1 MTHSEEIK
9 RTLWK
14 CTVDGSAAGSEIK
27 KNSSNYNISV
37 LHHPLSGGTI
47 CTRMKF
53 VHSLCRRQEGGSAS
67 ELLFLT
73 SL

>member
-1 MTHSEEIK
+1 MTHSEEMK

-14 CTVDGSAAGSEIK
+14 WTVDGSAAGSEIK
-27 KNSSNYNISV
+27 KNCSNYIISV

-47 CTRMKF
+47 CTRMKC
-53 VHSLCRRQEGGSAS
+53 HLPCRRQEGGSAS